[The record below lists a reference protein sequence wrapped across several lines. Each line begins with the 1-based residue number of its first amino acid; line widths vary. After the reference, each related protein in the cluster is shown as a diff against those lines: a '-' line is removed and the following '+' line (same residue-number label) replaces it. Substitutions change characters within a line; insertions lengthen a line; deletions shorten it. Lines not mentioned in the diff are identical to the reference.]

1 MKKIFMI
8 FVFCAAMVT
17 SASARETVE
26 GSKLFDNWSLGVAG
40 GAYTPM
46 KGHAFFN
53 SMRPT
58 VNLTLAKQ
66 ITPIYGL
73 GIEGASIINGKTLT
87 GRYSANAFDGLT
99 VNILNY
105 FNLNNLFSQYKGSPR
120 PLEVVAFWGL
130 GWGHEFYVNRDD
142 LNFADM
148 KSGLSFN
155 FNLSKALQFN
165 IKPAVTWNLEGGHY
179 AGTPSNSKYNDLK
192 NDINH
197 SAFEITAGFTYKFCN
212 SNGTHNF
219 KIAHLYDQAEV
230 DGLNAKINDLRND
243 INHKNSQLTDKQE
256 AIKTL
261 QEQLNDCRNKAPQVI
276 RETKTNNELESVVT
290 FAQGKSMID
299 RSQFPNVER
308 IATYLKN
315 HKDSRVI
322 IKGYAS
328 PEGGTAINA
337 KLAKDRAEAVKAIL
351 TNKYHIS
358 SSRIQAEGQGVGN
371 MFSEPDW
378 NRVSISTIEK

>member
-1 MKKIFMI
+1 MKNFFMI
-8 FVFCAAMVT
+8 FVLCAAMMT
-17 SASARETVE
+17 TASARETVE
-26 GSKLFDNWSLGVAG
+26 GSKLLDNWSLGIAG
-40 GAYTPM
+40 GVYTPM

-53 SMRPT
+53 SMRPA
-58 VNLTLAKQ
+58 VNLTFAKQ

-73 GIEGASIINGKTLT
+73 GVEGASIINGKTLT
-87 GRYSANAFDGLT
+87 GKYSANTFDGIT

-105 FNLNNLFSQYKGSPR
+105 FNLNNLFCQYKGSPR

-155 FNLSKALQFN
+155 FNLSNALQFN
-165 IKPAVTWNLEGGHY
+165 IKPAITWNLEGDHY
-179 AGTPSNSKYNDLK
+179 SGIPTSSVYKGIENN
-192 NDINH
+192 INH
-197 SAFEITAGFTYKFCN
+197 SAFEITTGFTYKFCN

-230 DGLNAKINDLRND
+230 DGLNAKINDLRNE
-243 INHKNSQLTDKQE
+243 INNKNSQLSNKDET
-256 AIKTL
+256 IKTI
-261 QEQLNDCRNKAPQVI
+261 QEQLNDCRNKAPQII

-290 FAQGKSMID
+290 FAQGKSVID

-315 HKDSRVI
+315 HKDARVI

-328 PEGGTAINA
+328 PEGGAAINA
-337 KLAKDRAEAVKAIL
+337 KLAKERAEAVKTIL
-351 TNKYHIS
+351 TKKYRIA